1 MPEARS
7 GYGYLM
13 SRTSSNST
21 NRESVPR
28 LLYDIETAARILSL
42 TPAAIDQLCRLGE
55 LRPSVTVGNRRL
67 FSVREL
73 ERFAHDDS
81 PRQIDLHTPEQQQRT
96 TLASV

>member
-1 MPEARS
+1 
-7 GYGYLM
+7 M
-13 SRTSSNST
+13 SRTSSTSA

-42 TPAAIDQLCRLGE
+42 TSTAIEQLCQLNQ
-55 LRPSVTVGNRRL
+55 LHPSVTVGNRRL

-81 PRQIDLHTPEQQQRT
+81 PRKINLHEPHV
-96 TLASV
+96 AAV